1 MGVLDGLSPVSKLPC
16 NEGASNEME
25 ALISGADTE
34 VRPLSNS
41 RPFLLSPWNSSQKR
55 NRRDSVL
62 STIPHGTALRF
73 GASPGGTPR

>member
-1 MGVLDGLSPVSKLPC
+1 MGVLDGLSPASKLPS

-41 RPFLLSPWNSSQKR
+41 RPFLLSPWNLSQKG
-55 NRRDSVL
+55 N
-62 STIPHGTALRF
+62 
-73 GASPGGTPR
+73 